1 MSTATDITPALPNT
15 VLPRGS
21 FSELPTGIIRPNP
34 ENHRKFF
41 DSEGIIELAKSIES
55 TGLLQPISVRLLE
68 AAELQDSPRESY
80 EIILGERRWRA
91 HQVLGRETVE
101 CKIYEGV
108 TRNQGKAA
116 ALIENLQRRD
126 VNAIEEAEGYRDLM
140 EAENLSQD
148 ACAKRLGRSRSSVAN
163 ALRVLDLPADVL
175 EVVRSGKLTI
185 AHGLALHK
193 WCAWPSIVRVIAEQ
207 AVFDACSAGQL
218 EEWNKTNQ
226 VPFAKALKAA
236 GLVAWI
242 GKHEVPGGYDA
253 DWPEEFF
260 NDADFIANGGFSFV
274 CMVPQKWEA
283 LSTELEAAFAKKQA
297 AALAAKEAE
306 AAKAKT
312 APLKSLKDLARG
324 SYRELSAGDEAEL
337 ADLLPSGK
345 TVKVTRGS
353 WQGGEGEDDAAKV
366 TVTLVPKF
374 AEKVGEAMRDARR
387 ADREAKWPGIVDEVL
402 LAVNKWRKIG
412 PREGAALLA
421 VSLLGTDEYTA
432 VLTPDSVLAS
442 TGKALPTSM
451 VLDDYVPHYGRGR
464 APDELAPFLT
474 TLSGDVVGYARAL
487 VRDFVVK
494 LFTDGDYTGEAAPE
508 PTQWRWNHV
517 ISEDH
522 RQLLLWILDRS
533 ALGLLEESAKGR
545 RELVESVR
553 SQPWYAAAYAQASE
567 AGCDLAEIE
576 DAEAE

>member
-1 MSTATDITPALPNT
+1 MITEIPSVPVESLA
-15 VLPRGS
+15 LPRGS
-21 FSELPTGIIRPNP
+21 FADLQLSMIRPNP

-41 DSEGIIELAKSIES
+41 DSEAIIELAKSIES
-55 TGLLQPISVRLLE
+55 TGLLQPISVRALDAEEVE
-68 AAELQDSPRESY
+68 AVGIESGICY

-91 HQVLGRETVE
+91 HQVLGRTHVE
-101 CKIYEGV
+101 CKVYHGV

-126 VNAIEEAEGYRDLM
+126 VNAVEEAEGYRDLM
-140 EAENLSQD
+140 DTEGLTQE

-226 VPFAKALKAA
+226 VPFAKVLKAA

-242 GKHEVPGGYDA
+242 GKHEVPGGYEA
-253 DWPEEFF
+253 DWPAAFF
-260 NDADFIANGGFSFV
+260 EDADYIENGGYSFV
-274 CMVPQKWEA
+274 CMVPAKWEA
-283 LSTELEAAFAKKQA
+283 LSTELDAAFKAKQAEALAKKEA
-297 AALAAKEAE
+297 AALAAK
-306 AAKAKT
+306 K
-312 APLKSLKDLARG
+312 APLKSLSDLARG
-324 SYRELSAGDEAEL
+324 SYREMLEGAEPEL
-337 ADLLPSGK
+337 VDLLPSSK
-345 TVKVTRGS
+345 VVKVTRG
-353 WQGGEGEDDAAKV
+353 QDEDGEKV

-374 AEKVGEAMRDARR
+374 AEKVGEALRDARR
-387 ADREAKWPGIVDEVL
+387 ADREAKWPGIIDEVL
-402 LAVNKWRKIG
+402 FAVNKWRKIG
-412 PREGAALLA
+412 PREGAALMA

-432 VLTPDSVLAS
+432 VLTPDSVQAS
-442 TGKALPTSM
+442 TGKPMVDALK
-451 VLDDYVPHYGRGR
+451 LDDYVPYYGRGR

-474 TLSGDVVGYARAL
+474 TISGDVVGYARAL
-487 VRDFVVK
+487 VRDFIVK
-494 LFTDGDYTGEAAPE
+494 LFTDGDYTGEAAPS

-533 ALGLLEESAKGR
+533 ALGLQEESAKGR

-553 SQPWYAAAYAQASE
+553 AQDWYAAAFAQASE
-567 AGCDLAEIE
+567 AGCDMAEIE
-576 DAEAE
+576 DAEAA